1 MKKDLVA
8 LIEAIPD
15 IESKFRKFVSSD
27 GLCIPSG
34 EFIYDVPE
42 FIEWKEAVLF
52 ELQDIYNR
60 TNDTYVW
67 NIINATGVIH
77 KFNGK
82 NSNERE
88 NFNKIKSSLTLI
100 RKNINK
106 YYLNEIDVSEDQEIL
121 RPKIFISHFSSDLK
135 YVEPFVELLADI
147 GLTNDNLFCSSV
159 PDYAIPLNQDIYDYL
174 SSLFNDYAM
183 YVIFMLSDNYYRSPA
198 CLNEMGAAWVLKNEY
213 TSILLPNFEY
223 EEIKGA
229 VNPNKIGM
237 KLDDDEE
244 LLKTRLDE
252 LKNLISEKF
261 NIKVPEMRWEKKR
274 NDFVEKMRKLY
285 QDKE

>member
-15 IESKFRKFVSSD
+15 IESRFRKFVPSD

-82 NSNERE
+82 NYNERE

-106 YYLNEIDVSEDQEIL
+106 YYPNEIDISEDQEML
-121 RPKIFISHFSSDLK
+121 RPKIFISHSSSDLK

-147 GLTNDNLFCSSV
+147 GLTNENLFCSSV
-159 PDYAIPLNQDIYDYL
+159 PDYAIPLNQDIYNYL
-174 SSLFNDYAM
+174 SDLFRNYQL
-183 YVIFMLSDNYYRSPA
+183 YVIFMLSSNYYNSVA
-198 CLNEMGAAWVLKNEY
+198 CMNEMGAAWVLKNEY
-213 TSILLPNFEY
+213 TSILLPSFEY

-237 KLDDDEE
+237 KLDDNDE
-244 LLKTRLDE
+244 LLKIRLGE
-252 LKNLISEKF
+252 LKSIISEKF
-261 NIKVPEMRWEKKR
+261 HIKVPEIRWEKKR
-274 NDFVEKMRKLY
+274 NVFVEKMRELS
-285 QDKE
+285 QNKE